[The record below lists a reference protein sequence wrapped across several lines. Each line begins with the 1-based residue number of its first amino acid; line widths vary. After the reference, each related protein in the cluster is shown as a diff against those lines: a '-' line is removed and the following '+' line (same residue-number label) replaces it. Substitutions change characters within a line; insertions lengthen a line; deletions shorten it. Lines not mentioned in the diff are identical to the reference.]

1 MPSKTAEQ
9 IPQSERKK
17 RRAHK
22 IDAIASAALVAAL
35 IHAACLFFAVGL
47 YANNIG
53 NPTAGYE
60 LYRPAFVVDSN
71 LTRTIDTKLAQ
82 SCPNANL
89 SLFTMQG
96 DFPIPSTTVELTVK
110 GALLATRTQMFGFV
124 HMNGYYLLFVIFSIS
139 FVAQANVLWEYYR
152 MKREK
157 DESFFTEPCAARWFE
172 YALTSP
178 CMITIIAASLLIRDI
193 HTILL
198 LAAAQGALCQFGFG
212 MECAYSLRVCE
223 GSEDIKDDGTHHAIE
238 FRPLPVLPI
247 LRTIP
252 KMSQQLWYWSFV
264 PSMLLH
270 VLVWGVLI
278 VSLLDQ
284 INTKCFADQPG
295 PPDFI
300 IIILIV
306 QAILFTFF
314 VVVAVT
320 QAWKLDMIPFKQR
333 TPVTQDDVWDSF
345 VDAFW
350 SYTLLSAIAKAMLG
364 ITYVSYVNQFPFYT
378 PDLPSPLSVLN
389 AGIAPTIQALS

>member
-1 MPSKTAEQ
+1 MPRKSTPHKSTEDRKTA
-9 IPQSERKK
+9 
-17 RRAHK
+17 RARK
-22 IDAIASAALVAAL
+22 IDSIAIAAFVAAL
-35 IHAACLFFAVGL
+35 IHAACFFFAVGL
-47 YANNIG
+47 YANNTG

-60 LYRPAFVVDSN
+60 LYRPAFVVDTN
-71 LTRTIDTKLAQ
+71 LTTTIQTKLAQ
-82 SCPNANL
+82 SCPHADL

-96 DFPIPSTTVELTVK
+96 DFPIPVTNTKLSVK
-110 GALLATRTQMFGFV
+110 GMLLTTHTQMFGFV
-124 HMNGYYLLFVIFSIS
+124 HMNGYYLLFAIFGIS
-139 FVAQANVLWEYYR
+139 FISQVNVVWEYYR
-152 MKREK
+152 MNG
-157 DESFFTEPCAARWFE
+157 DQSFFTEPCAARWFE

-223 GSEDIKDDGTHHAIE
+223 PAETTKSDVEHPVIQ

-270 VLVWGVLI
+270 VLVWGVLL

-284 INTKCFADQPG
+284 MKTKCFADQPG

-300 IIILIV
+300 VMILVV
-306 QAILFTFF
+306 QAILFTLF
-314 VVVAVT
+314 VVVAVK
-320 QAWKLDMIPFKQR
+320 QAWKLDMIPFKKR
-333 TPVTQDDVWDSF
+333 KPDVTDDDVWDSF
-345 VDAFW
+345 VNAFW
-350 SYTLLSAIAKAMLG
+350 WYTLLSAIAKSVLG

-378 PDLPSPLSVLN
+378 PDLPSPLSVLKTV
-389 AGIAPTIQALS
+389 IAPTLNALT

>member
-1 MPSKTAEQ
+1 MQHKSNEKSTED
-9 IPQSERKK
+9 RKK
-17 RRAHK
+17 KRAHK
-22 IDAIASAALVAAL
+22 IHSIASAALLAAL
-35 IHAACLFFAVGL
+35 VHAVCFFFAVGL
-47 YANNIG
+47 YAQNSG

-60 LYRPAFVVDSN
+60 LYRPAFVVDTN
-71 LTRTIDTKLAQ
+71 LTTTIQTKLGQ
-82 SCPNANL
+82 SCPYADL

-96 DFPIPSTTVELTVK
+96 DFAIPPTNTKQSVK
-110 GALLATRTQMFGFV
+110 GALLTTRTQMFGFV
-124 HMNGYYLLFVIFSIS
+124 HMNGYYLLFVIFGIS
-139 FVAQANVLWEYYR
+139 FISQVNVVWEYYR
-152 MKREK
+152 MK
-157 DESFFTEPCAARWFE
+157 DDHSFFTEPCAARWFE

-223 GSEDIKDDGTHHAIE
+223 SVEAKKSDEEHPVIQ

-247 LRTIP
+247 LRTLP
-252 KMSQQLWYWSFV
+252 KMSQQLWYWSFM

-270 VLVWGVLI
+270 VLVWGILLM
-278 VSLLDQ
+278 SLLDQ
-284 INTKCFADQPG
+284 QNTKCFADQPG

-300 IIILIV
+300 VVILIV

-320 QAWKLDMIPFKQR
+320 QAWKLDMIPFKKR
-333 TPVTQDDVWDSF
+333 NLDLTEDDVWDSF
-345 VDAFW
+345 VDAFM
-350 SYTLLSAIAKAMLG
+350 SYTLLSLIAKSMLG

-378 PDLPSPLSVLN
+378 PELMSPLSVLKTV
-389 AGIAPTIQALS
+389 IAPTLHALT